1 METRLVYFSVGR
13 YLFPTYMTSFYL
25 NLHDVILSW
34 LKSLNNTNPNDL
46 NLTIILSALK
56 ALKNDKKL
64 NKNLRFYPI
73 STILG
78 KKVNI
83 VGHYQ

>member
-1 METRLVYFSVGR
+1 METRLVYFSVGG